1 MVYVD
6 SMNATYRN
14 MIMCHMMADT
24 HEELLDMATKI
35 GVAHKWIQY
44 AGTYSE
50 HFDICASKK
59 IKALAAGAT
68 EIGWK
73 QAGELLQRKAKDMKV
88 ELFDRHQTV

>member
-6 SMNATYRN
+6 SMNAKFRN

-24 HEELLDMATKI
+24 HEELMDMATKI

-44 AGTYSE
+44 PGTNKE

-59 IKALAAGAT
+59 VLAIKAGAQECAWK
-68 EIGWK
+68 EI
-73 QAGELLQRKAKDMKV
+73 ARLCN
-88 ELFDRHQTV
+88 RHQTV